1 MKNIL
6 PKSIEVLIEELSH
19 LPGIG
24 PKSASRLTFG
34 LLSRRDS
41 FIEDLSNA
49 LTSLK
54 LNLRQ
59 CSRCFIITDLSDTCV
74 VCQDTSRDQKLV
86 CVVETALD
94 VVALEQSGSFNGVYH
109 VLGGAISPL
118 DGIGPNDLHIKE
130 LIGRCDKERWQ
141 EVILATNPSLEGEA
155 TTLYIND
162 MLKDKPVV
170 ISRIARGLPIG
181 GSLEYADEVTLQRAL
196 EGRQLVKTTKG
207 K

>member
-6 PKSIEVLIEELSH
+6 PKSIEVLIEKLSH

-34 LLSRRDS
+34 LLSRHDS
-41 FIEDLSNA
+41 FIDDLSNA
-49 LTSLK
+49 LKSLK

-59 CSRCFIITDLSDTCV
+59 CSRCFIITDLPDTCV
-74 VCQDTSRDQKLV
+74 ICQDSSRDQKLV
-86 CVVETALD
+86 CVVESALD

-130 LIGRCDKERWQ
+130 LIKRCDNEGWQ

-162 MLKDKPVV
+162 MLKNKPIV

-196 EGRQLVKTTKG
+196 EGRQLVKTLKG
-207 K
+207 E